1 MIFIESSLIRN
12 EVVHCKKENGFY
24 VLYAI
29 IKPD

>member
-1 MIFIESSLIRN
+1 MKGSLIRN
-12 EVVHCKKENGFY
+12 EVVYCNKKNGFY